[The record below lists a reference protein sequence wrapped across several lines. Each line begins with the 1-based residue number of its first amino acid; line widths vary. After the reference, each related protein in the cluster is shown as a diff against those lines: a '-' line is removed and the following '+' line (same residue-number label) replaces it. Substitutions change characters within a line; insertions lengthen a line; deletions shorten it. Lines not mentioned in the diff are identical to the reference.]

1 MTSSTISAARQI
13 QRQTVNPE
21 PVGHAWLED
30 FRQRFSE
37 EFPEDI
43 QAQQAVEAHGE
54 RPAKQGRF

>member
-1 MTSSTISAARQI
+1 MTSTIDAARQI
-13 QRQTVNPE
+13 QRQELNPE
-21 PVGHAWLED
+21 PVGHDWLHE
-30 FRQRFSE
+30 FRQRFAD